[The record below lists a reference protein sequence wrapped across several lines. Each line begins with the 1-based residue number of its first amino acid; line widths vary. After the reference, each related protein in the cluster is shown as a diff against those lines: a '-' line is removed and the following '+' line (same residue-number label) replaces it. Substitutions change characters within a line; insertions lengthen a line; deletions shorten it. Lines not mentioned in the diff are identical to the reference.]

1 MKSDT
6 PNEAGAAIIE
16 AVENQLKE
24 NDPAKVGKT
33 LKRLISEGI
42 DRDEAMKYIACAFSV
57 EIFGVMKNSEPFNPA
72 RYDTNLD
79 GLPDMPWEDEE

>member
-42 DRDEAMKYIACAFSV
+42 DRDEAMKYIACALSV
-57 EIFGVMKNSEPFNPA
+57 EIFGVMKYSEPFNPA

>member
-6 PNEAGAAIIE
+6 PSEAGKAIIQ

-33 LKRLISEGI
+33 LKRLMSEGI

-57 EIFGVMKNSEPFNPA
+57 EIFGVMQNSESFNPT

>member
-6 PNEAGAAIIE
+6 PNDARRAIIE
-16 AVENQLKE
+16 VVENQLEE
-24 NDPAKVGKT
+24 NDPPKVRKT

-42 DRDEAMKYIACAFSV
+42 DRDEALKYIACALSV
-57 EIFGVMKNSEPFNPA
+57 EIFGVMNNSEPFNPT
-72 RYDTNLD
+72 RYDINLD

>member
-6 PNEAGAAIIE
+6 PNEAGRAIIE

-24 NDPAKVGKT
+24 NDPPKVGKT

-42 DRDEAMKYIACAFSV
+42 DRY
-57 EIFGVMKNSEPFNPA
+57 G
-72 RYDTNLD
+72 
-79 GLPDMPWEDEE
+79 